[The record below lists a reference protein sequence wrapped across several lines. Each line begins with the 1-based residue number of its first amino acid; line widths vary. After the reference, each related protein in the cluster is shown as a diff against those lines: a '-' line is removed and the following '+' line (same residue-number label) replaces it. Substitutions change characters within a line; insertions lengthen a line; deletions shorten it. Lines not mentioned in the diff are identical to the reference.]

1 MLQFLHSWAKLGLM
15 SRFSEFLFKIA
26 SLTLVEFCT
35 LQMRAVLA
43 VFIIYLPFRQS
54 LTYFNLEMTRL

>member
-26 SLTLVEFCT
+26 SLTLVEFCCART

-43 VFIIYLPFRQS
+43 VFSIYLLFRWS
-54 LTYFNLEMTRL
+54 LT